1 MFLQTPITKLAF
13 FLPCVYCSEYERRS
27 LYRRRFCRRK
37 QQNDSLL
44 RPQANGGHCRW
55 LSAPKHKEMVGW
67 IEGTTTGRKLGR
79 TVTKLAQVQHR
90 AKKDQIEV
98 TLSHEYVNTYD
109 GSLDPCRTYLLAFF
123 DSTIERCCR

>member
-1 MFLQTPITKLAF
+1 
-13 FLPCVYCSEYERRS
+13 
-27 LYRRRFCRRK
+27 
-37 QQNDSLL
+37 
-44 RPQANGGHCRW
+44 
-55 LSAPKHKEMVGW
+55 MVGW

-123 DSTIERCCR
+123 DSTIERFADDDVDQTLPRKKAWQFCLAL